1 MDRRQRKSREAIF
14 TAFTALLSQKDF
26 SRITVEEIIEKAD
39 VSRSTFYAHFETKEY
54 LLKELC
60 GELFC
65 HVFDVVD
72 NHPDHRHIFQCD
84 EEAPVFTHLFR
95 HLMKNDH
102 NILQLLSG
110 QNNELFLQY
119 FRAGLETVAV
129 RQLSQFAH
137 RKPPQLPESFWVDHI
152 ASTFVETL
160 RWWIRNGMQE
170 SPETITEYFFL
181 AV

>member
-14 TAFTALLSQKDF
+14 SAFTQLLSQKDF
-26 SRITVEEIIEKAD
+26 SRITVEEIIDEAD
-39 VSRSTFYAHFETKEY
+39 VSRSTFYAHFETKEF

-65 HVFDVVD
+65 HVFDAVD

-84 EEAPVFTHLFR
+84 EDAPVFVHLFR

-110 QNNELFLQY
+110 QNNALFLQY
-119 FRAGLETVAV
+119 FRAGLESVAV
-129 RQLSQFAH
+129 RQLSQFAY